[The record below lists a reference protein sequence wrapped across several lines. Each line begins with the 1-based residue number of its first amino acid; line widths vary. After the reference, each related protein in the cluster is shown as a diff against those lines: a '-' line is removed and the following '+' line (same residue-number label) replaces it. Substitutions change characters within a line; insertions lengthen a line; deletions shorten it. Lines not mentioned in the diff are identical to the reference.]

1 MLTKKVQG
9 AGGAGGGGTGIEY
22 IASNTG
28 TGNTLALPS
37 GTQVGDLVI
46 SLTGTISSNYTPSGW
61 NTAFFH
67 DGTFEINCLHK
78 VMEASDISG
87 GSVLLAGTANTTW
100 TSMQLHT
107 FRPSS
112 AITSTYT
119 GGIYSG
125 GYIAGRSYDGTAITV
140 NPTLSAKEPP
150 HIIVGGNLF
159 YNLGTPDMSGTFWE
173 GKTNSTGANNYI
185 RMQFAYE
192 IQEDYE
198 TSRTF
203 TQSGTGNSAYDL
215 MGGGYVSIE

>member
-1 MLTKKVQG
+1 MAKLARALAAA
-9 AGGAGGGGTGIEY
+9 AGNASGFEVEY

-28 TGNTLALPS
+28 SGNTLALPS

-46 SLTGTISSNYTPSGW
+46 SLTGTINSNYTPPGW

-67 DGTFEINCLHK
+67 NGTFEINCLYK

-87 GSVLLAGTANTTW
+87 GSVLLAGANNTAW

-112 AITSTYT
+112 QITSTYV
-119 GGIYSG
+119 GDSVAARSF
-125 GYIAGRSYDGTAITV
+125 AGTSITV
-140 NPTLSAKEPP
+140 NPTLSILDPP
-150 HIIVGGNLF
+150 HIILGGNLF
-159 YNLGTPDMSGTFWE
+159 YNLGTPDMSGTFWD
-173 GKTNSTGANNYI
+173 GKTNSIGANNSI

-192 IQEDYE
+192 IQDDYS

-203 TQSGTGNSAYDL
+203 SQTGTGNAAYDL
-215 MGGGYVSIE
+215 MGGCYLSLAS